1 MPARR
6 ERTSLEPVGRSVAAE
21 LGITRM
27 FAGVKPG
34 DKSAK
39 VAELQAEGRK
49 VEGRKVEGR
58 KVEGR
63 KVAMVGDGVNDAPA
77 LARRRSSKRPRM
89 RSRAW

>member
-49 VEGRKVEGR
+49 V
-58 KVEGR
+58 
-63 KVAMVGDGVNDAPA
+63 ALVGDGVNDAPA